1 MTRASGVSI
10 VSTGNLFT
18 KSLTYRIL
26 KKTGSLSCSSSALQ
40 KIDTGLRG
48 WCLRA
53 LAMFSCNRPFQSC
66 GLLWREEYYK
76 VEKFFKRYLGLNPI
90 TFTFSENSIYGQK
103 SFTRLKNGKG
113 TFRNYVKVYL
123 LLKQYLHDLI
133 LIQNKRY
140 FYKIYQADNSWST
153 LLWINCA

>member
-10 VSTGNLFT
+10 VSTGILFT

-53 LAMFSCNRPFQSC
+53 LAMFSCNLPFQSC
-66 GLLWREEYYK
+66 GLLWREEYYI
-76 VEKFFKRYLGLNPI
+76 VEKILKGTLA
-90 TFTFSENSIYGQK
+90 SIPSPSPSVRIQFMGRKVSQDSKMARELSQK
-103 SFTRLKNGKG
+103 SLFVIKTA
-113 TFRNYVKVYL
+113 F
-123 LLKQYLHDLI
+123 
-133 LIQNKRY
+133 
-140 FYKIYQADNSWST
+140 AWSH
-153 LLWINCA
+153 IDSK

>member
-10 VSTGNLFT
+10 VSTGILFT

-66 GLLWREEYYK
+66 GLLWREEYYI
-76 VEKFFKRYLGLNPI
+76 VEKILKGILDSIPSPSHSVRIQFKGRKVSQDSKMAREL
-90 TFTFSENSIYGQK
+90 SQK
-103 SFTRLKNGKG
+103 SLFVIKTA
-113 TFRNYVKVYL
+113 F
-123 LLKQYLHDLI
+123 
-133 LIQNKRY
+133 
-140 FYKIYQADNSWST
+140 AWSH
-153 LLWINCA
+153 IDSK